1 MNLILKKPLIIFDLE
16 TTGLNLVKDKIIEYS
31 MLKVTPDGKTE
42 SRTQL
47 INPGEPIPPETTKI
61 HGITDKDVA
70 DKPLF
75 KQIAAELYAFIGN
88 ADLAGYNSN
97 KFDIPFLIEEFLKA
111 DIDFSLK
118 GRRLV
123 DVQNIFHKMEPR
135 NLRAAYKFYCGRD
148 IVNAHTAEADTL
160 ATYEI
165 LLSQLDRYE
174 NQAYVDNDGNE
185 SFPVK
190 NDIQALHDFSFNKR
204 NADIVGHIVYN
215 ENKQEVFNF
224 GKHKGKVVADVFKTD
239 LSYYDWIMK
248 SAFPELTKRLLQ
260 AIKLRSQMGG
270 IVQSSLF
277 D

>member
-31 MLKVTPDGKTE
+31 MLKVTPDGNSE

-61 HGITDKDVA
+61 HGISDKDVA

-111 DIDFSLK
+111 GIDFSLK